1 MPKAKRLNGIWSGRA
16 RRALGAAVIAM
27 VLVFA
32 RTLAALGQGTPDYI
46 RDAINECDPQRYD
59 FCKDLEEFLT
69 VETDSIGC
77 LTVLYQSIFLQQ
89 NASDKE
95 RIKKY
100 IAEKL
105 DEIELSP
112 GTLGKVDPETF
123 PSLYKYI
130 NNKNIEDGN
139 PPLLSTIGL
148 YERCI
153 RDGYRD
159 YMTSGNPSFSQG
171 EKYRYF
177 VRTIARKIDENHPE
191 AGAYDKLDPVYKDD
205 DENRSDASTETP
217 TVEGTAVLSD
227 SQLILLITVAA
238 AQTESA
244 RTQAEQAQTATVDSQ
259 AQATQAAEIVQA
271 QIATRVAQVQ
281 TATGVAQ
288 VQATR
293 VAGPT
298 RAQTENDIWNSP
310 DGSVS
315 TATANGAP
323 VTDVSSV
330 DSTGSGANPILPG
343 PAGNEDGSDGS
354 ENPPAVASAPSPIP
368 PVTPS
373 PMARPIET
381 TVQGTDSVDINPL
394 APSKT
399 DVSTPGGIW
408 DKIKKY
414 LRELIIAAAGLVG
427 VGAVWTLIRKRK
439 RRPARLDRVRPAAA
453 RPAPVRPAAAPE
465 ARDIRE
471 LRENRTLRLE
481 DGVGTDPKTMEIQA
495 MSAFLKFDFGNMQ
508 HQGRRDYQED
518 SFGFSDISD
527 PELVAKRG
535 ILAIVADGMGGL
547 KNGKSISE
555 RAIGKFRKAFLNFS
569 PAGNIPRQLSSLVA
583 ETNHDIYETDRQ
595 KGGTTLI
602 CVYIYRNGMY
612 WASVGDSAIF
622 LFRQGRL
629 YQLNKE
635 HNRLNEL
642 YLKFMY
648 REITKEQLMAEPSL
662 QGLTSNIGRRELR
675 DLDQNLTGLR
685 LQSGDRILL
694 CTDGVSGRLTEK
706 ELLVAMSQGTAQACA
721 DAMKSMVLKKN
732 APKQDNLTAEV
743 ICCD

>member
-1 MPKAKRLNGIWSGRA
+1 MPKAKRLNGIWGGRA

-32 RTLAALGQGTPDYI
+32 RALAALGQGQEPPEYPHFIQEIIDAYETKIDDEENLKADEKKQRIDGMKAYVDTDKELCLKRAFDCWIMPDPDKQVPDDFFSSPEFENLFFQPVDLSSGNNAVNQNCIKMPSEWYYFKVYENCIKENYRGISSSDDKSFDPHRFFVSELAWMIDQRNPGMSDLYSTLDEVYKMVNPHSMPTPDATFVPS
-46 RDAINECDPQRYD
+46 DTPDPSKTKQ
-59 FCKDLEEFLT
+59 
-69 VETDSIGC
+69 
-77 LTVLYQSIFLQQ
+77 
-89 NASDKE
+89 
-95 RIKKY
+95 
-100 IAEKL
+100 
-105 DEIELSP
+105 
-112 GTLGKVDPETF
+112 
-123 PSLYKYI
+123 
-130 NNKNIEDGN
+130 
-139 PPLLSTIGL
+139 
-148 YERCI
+148 
-153 RDGYRD
+153 
-159 YMTSGNPSFSQG
+159 
-171 EKYRYF
+171 
-177 VRTIARKIDENHPE
+177 AR
-191 AGAYDKLDPVYKDD
+191 
-205 DENRSDASTETP
+205 
-217 TVEGTAVLSD
+217 
-227 SQLILLITVAA
+227 VAL

-244 RTQAEQAQTATVDSQ
+244 RTQAEQAQIATETAQ
-259 AQATQAAEIVQA
+259 AQTARAIWGDGNHSVQSA
-271 QIATRVAQVQ
+271 
-281 TATGVAQ
+281 
-288 VQATR
+288 
-293 VAGPT
+293 P
-298 RAQTENDIWNSP
+298 S
-310 DGSVS
+310 
-315 TATANGAP
+315 NGAP

-373 PMARPIET
+373 PTARPSEI
-381 TVQGTDSVDINPL
+381 TVPGTDTVDINPL
-394 APSKT
+394 ETSDTGVPT
-399 DVSTPGGIW
+399 RGGIW

-427 VGAVWTLIRKRK
+427 IGAVWTLIRKRK
-439 RRPARLDRVRPAAA
+439 RRPARPERIRPAAA

-471 LRENRTLRLE
+471 PRENRTLRLE

-495 MSAFLKFDFGNMQ
+495 MSAVLKFDFGNMQ

-602 CVYIYRNGMY
+602 CVYIYRNGMH
-612 WASVGDSAIF
+612 WVSVGDSAIF

-721 DAMKSMVLKKN
+721 DVMKSMVLKKN

>member
-1 MPKAKRLNGIWSGRA
+1 MPKAKRLNGRWGGRA

-227 SQLILLITVAA
+227 SQSILLITVAA

-244 RTQAEQAQTATVDSQ
+244 RTQAEQAQIATETAQ
-259 AQATQAAEIVQA
+259 AQTARAIWGDGNHSVQSA
-271 QIATRVAQVQ
+271 
-281 TATGVAQ
+281 
-288 VQATR
+288 
-293 VAGPT
+293 P
-298 RAQTENDIWNSP
+298 S
-310 DGSVS
+310 
-315 TATANGAP
+315 NGAP
-323 VTDVSSV
+323 GADIL
-330 DSTGSGANPILPG
+330 STGNPESVQNQDFQNPEVEEGQGLNLAPIG
-343 PAGNEDGSDGS
+343 PAGNENGSD
-354 ENPPAVASAPSPIP
+354 ENIYPPAPTPTPIP
-368 PVTPS
+368 TPTS
-373 PMARPIET
+373 TATLTARPIET
-381 TVQGTDSVDINPL
+381 TVPGTGSADINPL
-394 APSKT
+394 ETSDTGVPT
-399 DVSTPGGIW
+399 RGGIW

-427 VGAVWTLIRKRK
+427 IGAVWTLIRKRK
-439 RRPARLDRVRPAAA
+439 RRPARPERIRPAAA

-471 LRENRTLRLE
+471 PRENRTLRLE

-612 WASVGDSAIF
+612 WVSVGDSAIF

>member
-77 LTVLYQSIFLQQ
+77 LTVLYQWIFLQQ
-89 NASDKE
+89 NTSDKE

-130 NNKNIEDGN
+130 NNKNLEDRN
-139 PPLLSTIGL
+139 SPLLSTIGL

-191 AGAYDKLDPVYKDD
+191 AGAYDKLHPVYKDD
-205 DENRSDASTETP
+205 DENPLDAPTEAPSVTP
-217 TVEGTAVLSD
+217 TFGGTKVLSPGQSD
-227 SQLILLITVAA
+227 LTKS
-238 AQTESA
+238 
-244 RTQAEQAQTATVDSQ
+244 
-259 AQATQAAEIVQA
+259 AEIIATQA
-271 QIATRVAQVQ
+271 QIAALTAQAL
-281 TATGVAQ
+281 TASGNQANSAFATPTG
-288 VQATR
+288 
-293 VAGPT
+293 GGG
-298 RAQTENDIWNSP
+298 NII
-310 DGSVS
+310 S
-315 TATANGAP
+315 T
-323 VTDVSSV
+323 
-330 DSTGSGANPILPG
+330 
-343 PAGNEDGSDGS
+343 
-354 ENPPAVASAPSPIP
+354 PIP
-368 PVTPS
+368 TQDASVTP
-373 PMARPIET
+373 PPTLMVRPLDT
-381 TVQGTDSVDINPL
+381 AVPGTDSVDINPL
-394 APSKT
+394 ETSDTGVPT
-399 DVSTPGGIW
+399 RGGIW

-427 VGAVWTLIRKRK
+427 IGAVWTLIRKRK

-471 LRENRTLRLE
+471 PRENRTLRLE

-675 DLDQNLTGLR
+675 DLDQNLTELR

-706 ELLVAMSQGTAQACA
+706 ELQIGRAHV
-721 DAMKSMVLKKN
+721 
-732 APKQDNLTAEV
+732 
-743 ICCD
+743 

>member
-227 SQLILLITVAA
+227 SQSILLITVAA

-244 RTQAEQAQTATVDSQ
+244 RTQAEQAQIATETAQ
-259 AQATQAAEIVQA
+259 AQTARAIWGDGNHSVQSA
-271 QIATRVAQVQ
+271 
-281 TATGVAQ
+281 
-288 VQATR
+288 
-293 VAGPT
+293 P
-298 RAQTENDIWNSP
+298 S
-310 DGSVS
+310 
-315 TATANGAP
+315 NGAP
-323 VTDVSSV
+323 GADIL
-330 DSTGSGANPILPG
+330 STGNPESVQNQDFQNPEVEEGQGLNLAPIG
-343 PAGNEDGSDGS
+343 PAGNENGSD
-354 ENPPAVASAPSPIP
+354 ENIYPPASAPSPIP
-368 PVTPS
+368 PVTPY
-373 PMARPIET
+373 PTARPSEI
-381 TVQGTDSVDINPL
+381 TVPGTDSVDINPL

-427 VGAVWTLIRKRK
+427 IGAVWTLIRKRK
-439 RRPARLDRVRPAAA
+439 RR
-453 RPAPVRPAAAPE
+453 
-465 ARDIRE
+465 
-471 LRENRTLRLE
+471 
-481 DGVGTDPKTMEIQA
+481 
-495 MSAFLKFDFGNMQ
+495 
-508 HQGRRDYQED
+508 
-518 SFGFSDISD
+518 
-527 PELVAKRG
+527 
-535 ILAIVADGMGGL
+535 AD
-547 KNGKSISE
+547 
-555 RAIGKFRKAFLNFS
+555 
-569 PAGNIPRQLSSLVA
+569 Q
-583 ETNHDIYETDRQ
+583 
-595 KGGTTLI
+595 
-602 CVYIYRNGMY
+602 
-612 WASVGDSAIF
+612 
-622 LFRQGRL
+622 
-629 YQLNKE
+629 
-635 HNRLNEL
+635 
-642 YLKFMY
+642 
-648 REITKEQLMAEPSL
+648 
-662 QGLTSNIGRRELR
+662 IGRASCRER
-675 DLDQNLTGLR
+675 
-685 LQSGDRILL
+685 
-694 CTDGVSGRLTEK
+694 V
-706 ELLVAMSQGTAQACA
+706 
-721 DAMKSMVLKKN
+721 
-732 APKQDNLTAEV
+732 
-743 ICCD
+743 

>member
-1 MPKAKRLNGIWSGRA
+1 MPKAKRLNGIWGGRA
-16 RRALGAAVIAM
+16 RRALGAAIIAM

-32 RTLAALGQGTPDYI
+32 RALAALGQGTPDYI
-46 RDAINECDPQRYD
+46 RDAISECDSQRYD
-59 FCKDLEEFLT
+59 FCKDLDEFLT
-69 VETDSIGC
+69 VETSSAC
-77 LTVLYQSIFLQQ
+77 LKTVSGFF
-89 NASDKE
+89 KE
-95 RIKKY
+95 SGGYEPAAPEGQI
-100 IAEKL
+100 EKEKVTNFMNGVFDRKVL
-105 DEIELSP
+105 PSELSLEKISNSGEHFRELRQISITP
-112 GTLGKVDPETF
+112 NSPA
-123 PSLYKYI
+123 SWYAIQLY
-130 NNKNIEDGN
+130 D
-139 PPLLSTIGL
+139 
-148 YERCI
+148 RCI
-153 RDGYRD
+153 HD
-159 YMTSGNPSFSQG
+159 YYTSYVDKIDSGPFSQG

-191 AGAYDKLDPVYKDD
+191 AGAYDKLNPVYKDD
-205 DENRSDASTETP
+205 DENRSDVPTETP
-217 TVEGTAVLSD
+217 TVEGTAVLYESR
-227 SQLILLITVAA
+227 SILLITFAA
-238 AQTESA
+238 AETESA
-244 RTQAEQAQTATVDSQ
+244 EIIAT
-259 AQATQAAEIVQA
+259 QA
-271 QIATRVAQVQ
+271 QIAALTAQAL
-281 TATGVAQ
+281 TASGNQAISAFATPTGEDGNIISTPTPTQDASVKPTPTLMVRPSDTA
-288 VQATR
+288 VPGTGSADIKPLEPTEPG
-293 VAGPT
+293 VPT
-298 RAQTENDIWNSP
+298 RTE
-310 DGSVS
+310 
-315 TATANGAP
+315 T
-323 VTDVSSV
+323 
-330 DSTGSGANPILPG
+330 
-343 PAGNEDGSDGS
+343 
-354 ENPPAVASAPSPIP
+354 PP
-368 PVTPS
+368 
-373 PMARPIET
+373 
-381 TVQGTDSVDINPL
+381 
-394 APSKT
+394 
-399 DVSTPGGIW
+399 PGGFW
-408 DKIKKY
+408 DIIEKY
-414 LRELIIAAAGLVG
+414 YRKLIIAAAGLVG

-471 LRENRTLRLE
+471 PRENRTLRLE

-648 REITKEQLMAEPSL
+648 REITKEQLMAEHSL

-675 DLDQNLTGLR
+675 DLDQNLTELR

>member
-1 MPKAKRLNGIWSGRA
+1 MPKAKRLNGIWGGRA

-32 RTLAALGQGTPDYI
+32 RALAALGQGQEPPEYPHFIQEIIDAYETKIYGDENLKADEKKQRIDGMKAYVDTDKELCLKRAFDCWIMPDPKKQVPDDFFSSPEFENLFFQPVDLSSGNNAVNQNCIKMPSEWYYFKVYENCIKENYRGISSSDDKSFDPHRFFVSELAWMIDQRNPGMSDLYSTLDEVYKMVNPHSMPTPDVTFVPS
-46 RDAINECDPQRYD
+46 DTPDPSKTKQ
-59 FCKDLEEFLT
+59 
-69 VETDSIGC
+69 
-77 LTVLYQSIFLQQ
+77 
-89 NASDKE
+89 
-95 RIKKY
+95 
-100 IAEKL
+100 
-105 DEIELSP
+105 
-112 GTLGKVDPETF
+112 
-123 PSLYKYI
+123 
-130 NNKNIEDGN
+130 
-139 PPLLSTIGL
+139 
-148 YERCI
+148 
-153 RDGYRD
+153 
-159 YMTSGNPSFSQG
+159 
-171 EKYRYF
+171 
-177 VRTIARKIDENHPE
+177 AR
-191 AGAYDKLDPVYKDD
+191 
-205 DENRSDASTETP
+205 
-217 TVEGTAVLSD
+217 
-227 SQLILLITVAA
+227 VAL

-244 RTQAEQAQTATVDSQ
+244 RTQAEQAQ
-259 AQATQAAEIVQA
+259 
-271 QIATRVAQVQ
+271 IATE
-281 TATGVAQ
+281 TAQ
-288 VQATR
+288 VQATL
-293 VAGPT
+293 VISINT
-298 RAQTENDIWNSP
+298 
-310 DGSVS
+310 DGSVP
-315 TATANGAP
+315 TTTANGAP

-330 DSTGSGANPILPG
+330 DSTGSGANPIPPG

-368 PVTPS
+368 PVTTS
-373 PMARPIET
+373 PTARPSEI
-381 TVQGTDSVDINPL
+381 TVPGTGSADIKPL
-394 APSKT
+394 EPT
-399 DVSTPGGIW
+399 EPGVPTQTGTLPRGGIW

-427 VGAVWTLIRKRK
+427 IGAVWTLIRKRK
-439 RRPARLDRVRPAAA
+439 RRPARPERIRPAAA

-471 LRENRTLRLE
+471 PRENRTLRLE

-602 CVYIYRNGMY
+602 CVYIYRNGMH
-612 WASVGDSAIF
+612 WVSVGDSAIF

-675 DLDQNLTGLR
+675 DLDQNLTGMR

>member
-1 MPKAKRLNGIWSGRA
+1 MPKAKRLNGRWGGRA

-227 SQLILLITVAA
+227 SQSILLITVAA

-244 RTQAEQAQTATVDSQ
+244 RTQAEQAQIATETAQ
-259 AQATQAAEIVQA
+259 AQTARAIWGDGNHSVQSA
-271 QIATRVAQVQ
+271 
-281 TATGVAQ
+281 
-288 VQATR
+288 
-293 VAGPT
+293 P
-298 RAQTENDIWNSP
+298 S
-310 DGSVS
+310 
-315 TATANGAP
+315 NGAP
-323 VTDVSSV
+323 GADIL
-330 DSTGSGANPILPG
+330 STGNPESVQNQDFQNPEVEEGQGLNLAPIG
-343 PAGNEDGSDGS
+343 PAGNENGSD
-354 ENPPAVASAPSPIP
+354 ENIYPPASAPSPIP
-368 PVTPS
+368 PVTPY
-373 PMARPIET
+373 PTARPSEI
-381 TVQGTDSVDINPL
+381 TVPGTDSVDINPL

-427 VGAVWTLIRKRK
+427 IGAVWTLIRKRK
-439 RRPARLDRVRPAAA
+439 RRPARPERIRPAAA
-453 RPAPVRPAAAPE
+453 RPALVRPAAAPE

-471 LRENRTLRLE
+471 PRENRTLRLE

-602 CVYIYRNGMY
+602 CVYIYRNGMH
-612 WASVGDSAIF
+612 WVSVGDSAIF

>member
-1 MPKAKRLNGIWSGRA
+1 MPKAKRLNGIWGGRA

-32 RTLAALGQGTPDYI
+32 RALAALGQGTPDYI
-46 RDAINECDPQRYD
+46 RDAISECDPQRYD
-59 FCKDLEEFLT
+59 FCKDLDEFLT
-69 VETDSIGC
+69 VETSRAC
-77 LTVLYQSIFLQQ
+77 LKTVSGFF
-89 NASDKE
+89 KE
-95 RIKKY
+95 SGGYEPVAPEGQI
-100 IAEKL
+100 EKEKVTNFMNGVFDRKVL
-105 DEIELSP
+105 PSELSLEKISNSSEHFRELRQINITP
-112 GTLGKVDPETF
+112 NSPA
-123 PSLYKYI
+123 SWYAIQLY
-130 NNKNIEDGN
+130 D
-139 PPLLSTIGL
+139 
-148 YERCI
+148 RCI
-153 RDGYRD
+153 RDYYIS
-159 YMTSGNPSFSQG
+159 YMDKFDSESFGQG

-191 AGAYDKLDPVYKDD
+191 AGAYDKLNPVYKDD
-205 DENRSDASTETP
+205 DENRSDASTEAP
-217 TVEGTAVLSD
+217 TVEGTTVLYNSR
-227 SQLILLITVAA
+227 SILLITVAA
-238 AQTESA
+238 AETESA
-244 RTQAEQAQTATVDSQ
+244 LIKATQAQIAALTAQ
-259 AQATQAAEIVQA
+259 AQATQATEIAQALTAQA
-271 QIATRVAQVQ
+271 QTVHNAPTSIPDAPGAESDNGVVENGAVHSESDSGNQ
-281 TATGVAQ
+281 AISAFDSPTGGEGIIIS
-288 VQATR
+288 TPI
-293 VAGPT
+293 PT
-298 RAQTENDIWNSP
+298 LEPT
-310 DGSVS
+310 S
-315 TATANGAP
+315 TATL
-323 VTDVSSV
+323 T
-330 DSTGSGANPILPG
+330 
-343 PAGNEDGSDGS
+343 
-354 ENPPAVASAPSPIP
+354 
-368 PVTPS
+368 
-373 PMARPIET
+373 ARPSEI
-381 TVQGTDSVDINPL
+381 TVPGTDSVDINPL

-427 VGAVWTLIRKRK
+427 IGAVWTLIRKRK
-439 RRPARLDRVRPAAA
+439 RRPARPERIRPAAA

-471 LRENRTLRLE
+471 PRENRTLRLE

-495 MSAFLKFDFGNMQ
+495 MSAVLKFDFGNMQ

-602 CVYIYRNGMY
+602 CVYIYRNGMH
-612 WASVGDSAIF
+612 WVSVGDSAIF

>member
-77 LTVLYQSIFLQQ
+77 LTVLYQWIFLQQ
-89 NASDKE
+89 NTSDKE

-130 NNKNIEDGN
+130 NNKNLEDRN
-139 PPLLSTIGL
+139 SPLLSTIGL

-191 AGAYDKLDPVYKDD
+191 AGAYDKLHPVYKDD
-205 DENRSDASTETP
+205 DENPLDAPTEAPSVTP
-217 TVEGTAVLSD
+217 TFGGTKVLSPGQSD
-227 SQLILLITVAA
+227 LTKS
-238 AQTESA
+238 
-244 RTQAEQAQTATVDSQ
+244 
-259 AQATQAAEIVQA
+259 AEIIATQA
-271 QIATRVAQVQ
+271 QIAALTAQAL
-281 TATGVAQ
+281 TASGNQANSAFATPTG
-288 VQATR
+288 
-293 VAGPT
+293 GGG
-298 RAQTENDIWNSP
+298 NII
-310 DGSVS
+310 S
-315 TATANGAP
+315 T
-323 VTDVSSV
+323 
-330 DSTGSGANPILPG
+330 
-343 PAGNEDGSDGS
+343 
-354 ENPPAVASAPSPIP
+354 PIP
-368 PVTPS
+368 TQDASVTP
-373 PMARPIET
+373 PPTLMVRPLDT
-381 TVQGTDSVDINPL
+381 AVPGTDSVDINPL
-394 APSKT
+394 ETSDTGVPT
-399 DVSTPGGIW
+399 RGGIW

-427 VGAVWTLIRKRK
+427 IGAVWTLIRKRK

-471 LRENRTLRLE
+471 PRENRTLRLE

-675 DLDQNLTGLR
+675 DLDQNLTELR

>member
-1 MPKAKRLNGIWSGRA
+1 MPKAKRLNGIWGGRA
-16 RRALGAAVIAM
+16 RRALGAAIIAM

-32 RTLAALGQGTPDYI
+32 RALAALGQGQEPPEYPHFIQEIIDAYETKIDGDENLKADEKKQRIDGMKAYVHTDKELCLKRAFNCRIMSASDNQDSGDFFSSPEFENLFFQPVDLSSGNNAVNQNCIKMSSEWYYFKVYENCIKETYRGISSSDDKSFDPHRFFVSELAWMIDQRNPGMSDLYSTLDEVYKMVNPHSMPTLDATFVPSDTPDPSKTEQ
-46 RDAINECDPQRYD
+46 A
-59 FCKDLEEFLT
+59 
-69 VETDSIGC
+69 
-77 LTVLYQSIFLQQ
+77 
-89 NASDKE
+89 
-95 RIKKY
+95 RI
-100 IAEKL
+100 AL
-105 DEIELSP
+105 
-112 GTLGKVDPETF
+112 
-123 PSLYKYI
+123 
-130 NNKNIEDGN
+130 
-139 PPLLSTIGL
+139 
-148 YERCI
+148 
-153 RDGYRD
+153 
-159 YMTSGNPSFSQG
+159 
-171 EKYRYF
+171 
-177 VRTIARKIDENHPE
+177 
-191 AGAYDKLDPVYKDD
+191 
-205 DENRSDASTETP
+205 
-217 TVEGTAVLSD
+217 
-227 SQLILLITVAA
+227 

-244 RTQAEQAQTATVDSQ
+244 RTQAEQAQIATETAQ
-259 AQATQAAEIVQA
+259 AQTARAIGGDGNHSVQSA
-271 QIATRVAQVQ
+271 
-281 TATGVAQ
+281 
-288 VQATR
+288 
-293 VAGPT
+293 P
-298 RAQTENDIWNSP
+298 S
-310 DGSVS
+310 
-315 TATANGAP
+315 NGALGA
-323 VTDVSSV
+323 DIL
-330 DSTGSGANPILPG
+330 STGNPDSVQIQDFQNPEVEEGQGLNLAPMG
-343 PAGNEDGSDGS
+343 PAGNENGSDK
-354 ENPPAVASAPSPIP
+354 NIYPPAPTPTPIP
-368 PVTPS
+368 TPTS
-373 PMARPIET
+373 TATLTARPIET
-381 TVQGTDSVDINPL
+381 TVPGTDSVDINPL

-427 VGAVWTLIRKRK
+427 IGAVWTLIRKRK
-439 RRPARLDRVRPAAA
+439 RRPARPERIRPAAA

-471 LRENRTLRLE
+471 PRENRTLRLE

-602 CVYIYRNGMY
+602 CVYIYRNGMH
-612 WASVGDSAIF
+612 WVSVGDSAIF

-721 DAMKSMVLKKN
+721 DVMKSMVLKKN

>member
-1 MPKAKRLNGIWSGRA
+1 MPKAKRLNGIWGGRA

-32 RTLAALGQGTPDYI
+32 RALAALGQGTPDYI
-46 RDAINECDPQRYD
+46 RDAISECDPQRYD
-59 FCKDLEEFLT
+59 FCKDLDEFLK
-69 VETDSIGC
+69 VETDSNGC
-77 LTVLYQSIFLQQ
+77 LTVLYQWIFLQQ
-89 NASDKE
+89 NTSDKE

-130 NNKNIEDGN
+130 NNINLEDSN
-139 PPLLSTIGL
+139 SPLLSTIGL

-191 AGAYDKLDPVYKDD
+191 AGAYDKLHPVYKDD
-205 DENRSDASTETP
+205 DENPLDAPTEAPSVTP
-217 TVEGTAVLSD
+217 TFGGTKVLSPGQSD
-227 SQLILLITVAA
+227 LTKS
-238 AQTESA
+238 
-244 RTQAEQAQTATVDSQ
+244 
-259 AQATQAAEIVQA
+259 AEIIATQA
-271 QIATRVAQVQ
+271 QIAALTAQAL
-281 TATGVAQ
+281 TASGNQANSAFATPTG
-288 VQATR
+288 
-293 VAGPT
+293 GGG
-298 RAQTENDIWNSP
+298 NII
-310 DGSVS
+310 S
-315 TATANGAP
+315 T
-323 VTDVSSV
+323 
-330 DSTGSGANPILPG
+330 
-343 PAGNEDGSDGS
+343 
-354 ENPPAVASAPSPIP
+354 PIP
-368 PVTPS
+368 TQDASVTP
-373 PMARPIET
+373 PPTLMVRPLDT
-381 TVQGTDSVDINPL
+381 AVPGTDSVDINPL
-394 APSKT
+394 ETSDTGVPT
-399 DVSTPGGIW
+399 RGGIW

-427 VGAVWTLIRKRK
+427 IGAVWTLIRKRK

-602 CVYIYRNGMY
+602 CVYIYRNGMH
-612 WASVGDSAIF
+612 WVSVGDSAIF

>member
-1 MPKAKRLNGIWSGRA
+1 MPKAKRLNGIWGGRA
-16 RRALGAAVIAM
+16 RRALGAAIIAM

-32 RTLAALGQGTPDYI
+32 RALAALGQGTPDYI
-46 RDAINECDPQRYD
+46 RDAISECDSQRYD
-59 FCKDLEEFLT
+59 FCKDLDEFLT
-69 VETDSIGC
+69 VETSSAC
-77 LTVLYQSIFLQQ
+77 LKTVSGFF
-89 NASDKE
+89 KE
-95 RIKKY
+95 SGGYEPAAPEGQI
-100 IAEKL
+100 EKEKVTNFMNGVFDRKVL
-105 DEIELSP
+105 PSELSLEKISNSGEHFRELRQISITP
-112 GTLGKVDPETF
+112 NSPA
-123 PSLYKYI
+123 SWYAIQLY
-130 NNKNIEDGN
+130 D
-139 PPLLSTIGL
+139 
-148 YERCI
+148 RCI
-153 RDGYRD
+153 HD
-159 YMTSGNPSFSQG
+159 YYTSYVDKIDSGPFSQG

-191 AGAYDKLDPVYKDD
+191 AGAYDKLNPVYKDD
-205 DENRSDASTETP
+205 DENRSDVPTETP
-217 TVEGTAVLSD
+217 TVEGTAVLYESR
-227 SQLILLITVAA
+227 SILLITFAA
-238 AQTESA
+238 AETESA
-244 RTQAEQAQTATVDSQ
+244 EIIAT
-259 AQATQAAEIVQA
+259 QA
-271 QIATRVAQVQ
+271 QIAALTAQAL
-281 TATGVAQ
+281 TASGNQAISAFATPTGEDGNIISTPTPTQDASVKPTPTLMVRPSDTA
-288 VQATR
+288 VPGTGSADIKPLEPTEPG
-293 VAGPT
+293 VPT
-298 RAQTENDIWNSP
+298 RTE
-310 DGSVS
+310 
-315 TATANGAP
+315 T
-323 VTDVSSV
+323 
-330 DSTGSGANPILPG
+330 
-343 PAGNEDGSDGS
+343 
-354 ENPPAVASAPSPIP
+354 PP
-368 PVTPS
+368 
-373 PMARPIET
+373 
-381 TVQGTDSVDINPL
+381 
-394 APSKT
+394 
-399 DVSTPGGIW
+399 PGGFW
-408 DKIKKY
+408 DIIEKY
-414 LRELIIAAAGLVG
+414 YRKLIIAAAGLVG

-471 LRENRTLRLE
+471 PRENRTLRLE

-675 DLDQNLTGLR
+675 DLDQNLTELR

>member
-1 MPKAKRLNGIWSGRA
+1 MGRK
-16 RRALGAAVIAM
+16 GAAVIAM

-32 RTLAALGQGTPDYI
+32 RALAALGQGQEPPEYPHFIQEIIDAYETKIDDEENLKADEKKQRIDGMKAYVDTDKELCLKRAFDCWIMPDPDKQVPDDFFSSPEFENLFFQPVDLSSGNNAVNQNCIKMPSEWYYFKVYENCIKENYRGISSSDDKSFDPHRFFVSELAWMIDQRNPGMSDLYSTLDEVYKMVNPHSMPTPDATFVPS
-46 RDAINECDPQRYD
+46 DTPDPSKTKQ
-59 FCKDLEEFLT
+59 
-69 VETDSIGC
+69 
-77 LTVLYQSIFLQQ
+77 
-89 NASDKE
+89 
-95 RIKKY
+95 
-100 IAEKL
+100 
-105 DEIELSP
+105 
-112 GTLGKVDPETF
+112 
-123 PSLYKYI
+123 
-130 NNKNIEDGN
+130 
-139 PPLLSTIGL
+139 
-148 YERCI
+148 
-153 RDGYRD
+153 
-159 YMTSGNPSFSQG
+159 
-171 EKYRYF
+171 
-177 VRTIARKIDENHPE
+177 AR
-191 AGAYDKLDPVYKDD
+191 
-205 DENRSDASTETP
+205 
-217 TVEGTAVLSD
+217 
-227 SQLILLITVAA
+227 VAL

-244 RTQAEQAQTATVDSQ
+244 RTQAEQAQIATETAQ
-259 AQATQAAEIVQA
+259 AQTARAIWGDGNHSVQSA
-271 QIATRVAQVQ
+271 
-281 TATGVAQ
+281 
-288 VQATR
+288 
-293 VAGPT
+293 P
-298 RAQTENDIWNSP
+298 S
-310 DGSVS
+310 
-315 TATANGAP
+315 NGAP

-373 PMARPIET
+373 PTARPSEI
-381 TVQGTDSVDINPL
+381 TVPGTDTVDINPL
-394 APSKT
+394 ETSDTGVPT
-399 DVSTPGGIW
+399 RGGIW

-427 VGAVWTLIRKRK
+427 IGAVWTLIRKRK
-439 RRPARLDRVRPAAA
+439 RRPARPERIRPAAA

-471 LRENRTLRLE
+471 PRENRTLRLE

-495 MSAFLKFDFGNMQ
+495 MSAVLKFDFGNMQ

-602 CVYIYRNGMY
+602 CVYIYRNGMH
-612 WASVGDSAIF
+612 WVSVGDSAIF

-721 DAMKSMVLKKN
+721 DVMKSMVLKKN

>member
-1 MPKAKRLNGIWSGRA
+1 MPKAKRLNGRWGGRA

-46 RDAINECDPQRYD
+46 RDAISECDPQRYD
-59 FCKDLEEFLT
+59 FCKDLDEFLK
-69 VETDSIGC
+69 VETDSNGC
-77 LTVLYQSIFLQQ
+77 LTVLYQWIFLQQ
-89 NASDKE
+89 NTSDKE

-130 NNKNIEDGN
+130 NNINLEDSN
-139 PPLLSTIGL
+139 SPLLSTIGL

-191 AGAYDKLDPVYKDD
+191 AGAYDKLHPVYKDD
-205 DENRSDASTETP
+205 DENPLDAPTEAPSVTP
-217 TVEGTAVLSD
+217 TFGGTKVLSPGQSD
-227 SQLILLITVAA
+227 LTKS
-238 AQTESA
+238 
-244 RTQAEQAQTATVDSQ
+244 
-259 AQATQAAEIVQA
+259 AEIIATQA
-271 QIATRVAQVQ
+271 QIAALTAQAL
-281 TATGVAQ
+281 TASGNQANSAFATPTGEDGNITSTPTPTQDASVKPTPTLMVRPSDTA
-288 VQATR
+288 VPGTGSADIKPLEPTEPG
-293 VAGPT
+293 VPT
-298 RAQTENDIWNSP
+298 R
-310 DGSVS
+310 
-315 TATANGAP
+315 
-323 VTDVSSV
+323 
-330 DSTGSGANPILPG
+330 TGT
-343 PAGNEDGSDGS
+343 
-354 ENPPAVASAPSPIP
+354 PP
-368 PVTPS
+368 
-373 PMARPIET
+373 
-381 TVQGTDSVDINPL
+381 
-394 APSKT
+394 
-399 DVSTPGGIW
+399 PGGFW
-408 DKIKKY
+408 DIIEKY
-414 LRELIIAAAGLVG
+414 YRKLIIAAAGLVG

-471 LRENRTLRLE
+471 PRENRTLRLE

-675 DLDQNLTGLR
+675 DLDQNLTELR

>member
-1 MPKAKRLNGIWSGRA
+1 MPKAKRLNGIWGGRA

-32 RTLAALGQGTPDYI
+32 RALAALGQGQEPPEYPHFIQEIIDAYETKIDDEENLKADEKKQRIDGMKAYVDTDKELCLKRAFDCWIMPDPDKQVPDDFFSSPEFENLFFQPVDLSSGNNAVNQNCIKMPSEWYYFKVYENCIKENYRGISSSDDKSFDPHRFFVSELAWMIDQRNPGMSDLYSTLDEVYKMVNPHSMPTPDATFMPS
-46 RDAINECDPQRYD
+46 DTPDPSKTKQ
-59 FCKDLEEFLT
+59 
-69 VETDSIGC
+69 
-77 LTVLYQSIFLQQ
+77 
-89 NASDKE
+89 
-95 RIKKY
+95 
-100 IAEKL
+100 
-105 DEIELSP
+105 
-112 GTLGKVDPETF
+112 
-123 PSLYKYI
+123 
-130 NNKNIEDGN
+130 
-139 PPLLSTIGL
+139 
-148 YERCI
+148 
-153 RDGYRD
+153 
-159 YMTSGNPSFSQG
+159 
-171 EKYRYF
+171 
-177 VRTIARKIDENHPE
+177 AR
-191 AGAYDKLDPVYKDD
+191 
-205 DENRSDASTETP
+205 
-217 TVEGTAVLSD
+217 
-227 SQLILLITVAA
+227 VAL

-244 RTQAEQAQTATVDSQ
+244 RTQAEQAQIATETAQ
-259 AQATQAAEIVQA
+259 AQTARAIWGDGNHSVQSA
-271 QIATRVAQVQ
+271 
-281 TATGVAQ
+281 
-288 VQATR
+288 
-293 VAGPT
+293 P
-298 RAQTENDIWNSP
+298 S
-310 DGSVS
+310 
-315 TATANGAP
+315 NGAP

-373 PMARPIET
+373 PTARPSEI
-381 TVQGTDSVDINPL
+381 TVPGTDTVDINPL
-394 APSKT
+394 ETSDTGVPT
-399 DVSTPGGIW
+399 RGGIW

-427 VGAVWTLIRKRK
+427 IGAVWTLIRKRK
-439 RRPARLDRVRPAAA
+439 RRPARPERIRPAAA

-471 LRENRTLRLE
+471 PRENRTLRLE

-602 CVYIYRNGMY
+602 CVYIYRNGMH
-612 WASVGDSAIF
+612 WVSVGDSAIF

-721 DAMKSMVLKKN
+721 DVMKSMVLKKN

>member
-1 MPKAKRLNGIWSGRA
+1 MPKAKRLNGIWGGRA
-16 RRALGAAVIAM
+16 RRALGAAIIAM

-32 RTLAALGQGTPDYI
+32 RALAALGQGQEPPEYPHFIQEIIDAYETKIYGDENLKADEKKQRIDGMKAYVDTDKELCLKRAFDCWIMSASDNQDSGDFFSSPEFENLFFQPVDLSSGNNAVNQNCIKMPSEWYYFKVYENCIKENYRGISSSDDKSFDPHRFFVSELAWMIDQRNPGMSDLYSTLDEVYKMVNPHSMPTPDATFVPS
-46 RDAINECDPQRYD
+46 DTPDPSKTEQ
-59 FCKDLEEFLT
+59 
-69 VETDSIGC
+69 
-77 LTVLYQSIFLQQ
+77 
-89 NASDKE
+89 
-95 RIKKY
+95 
-100 IAEKL
+100 
-105 DEIELSP
+105 
-112 GTLGKVDPETF
+112 
-123 PSLYKYI
+123 
-130 NNKNIEDGN
+130 
-139 PPLLSTIGL
+139 
-148 YERCI
+148 
-153 RDGYRD
+153 
-159 YMTSGNPSFSQG
+159 
-171 EKYRYF
+171 
-177 VRTIARKIDENHPE
+177 AR
-191 AGAYDKLDPVYKDD
+191 
-205 DENRSDASTETP
+205 
-217 TVEGTAVLSD
+217 
-227 SQLILLITVAA
+227 VAL

-244 RTQAEQAQTATVDSQ
+244 RTQAEQAQIATETAQ
-259 AQATQAAEIVQA
+259 AQTARAIWGDGNHSVQSA
-271 QIATRVAQVQ
+271 
-281 TATGVAQ
+281 
-288 VQATR
+288 
-293 VAGPT
+293 P
-298 RAQTENDIWNSP
+298 S
-310 DGSVS
+310 
-315 TATANGAP
+315 NGAP
-323 VTDVSSV
+323 GADIL
-330 DSTGSGANPILPG
+330 STGNPESVLNQDFQNPEVEEGQGLNLAPIG
-343 PAGNEDGSDGS
+343 PAGNENGSD
-354 ENPPAVASAPSPIP
+354 ENIYPPAPTPTPIP
-368 PVTPS
+368 TPTS
-373 PMARPIET
+373 TATLTARPIET
-381 TVQGTDSVDINPL
+381 TVPGTGSADINPL
-394 APSKT
+394 ETSDTGVPT
-399 DVSTPGGIW
+399 RGGIW

-427 VGAVWTLIRKRK
+427 IGAVWTLIRKRK
-439 RRPARLDRVRPAAA
+439 RRPARPERIRPAAA

-471 LRENRTLRLE
+471 PRENRTLRLE

-612 WASVGDSAIF
+612 WVSVGDSAIF

>member
-271 QIATRVAQVQ
+271 LTAQ
-281 TATGVAQ
+281 
-288 VQATR
+288 
-293 VAGPT
+293 
-298 RAQTENDIWNSP
+298 AQTVHNAPTSIPDAPGAESDNGVVENGAVHSESDSGNQAISAFDSP
-310 DGSVS
+310 TGGEGIIISTPTPTLEPTS
-315 TATANGAP
+315 TATL
-323 VTDVSSV
+323 T
-330 DSTGSGANPILPG
+330 
-343 PAGNEDGSDGS
+343 
-354 ENPPAVASAPSPIP
+354 
-368 PVTPS
+368 
-373 PMARPIET
+373 ARPSEI
-381 TVQGTDSVDINPL
+381 TVPGTDSVDINPL
-394 APSKT
+394 ETSDTGVPT
-399 DVSTPGGIW
+399 RGGIW

-427 VGAVWTLIRKRK
+427 IGAVWTLIRKRK
-439 RRPARLDRVRPAAA
+439 RRPARPERIRPAAA

-471 LRENRTLRLE
+471 PRENRTLRLE

-602 CVYIYRNGMY
+602 CVYIYRNGMH
-612 WASVGDSAIF
+612 WVSVGDSAIF

-721 DAMKSMVLKKN
+721 DVMKSMVLKKN

>member
-1 MPKAKRLNGIWSGRA
+1 MPKAKRLNGVWGGRS

-46 RDAINECDPQRYD
+46 RDAISECDPQRYD

-69 VETDSIGC
+69 VETGSAC
-77 LTVLYQSIFLQQ
+77 LKTVSGFF
-89 NASDKE
+89 KE
-95 RIKKY
+95 Y
-100 IAEKL
+100 EPAAPEGQTEMEKVINFMNSVF
-105 DEIELSP
+105 DRKVFPSELSLQKISISGEDFRELRQISITP
-112 GTLGKVDPETF
+112 NSPA
-123 PSLYKYI
+123 SWYAIQLY
-130 NNKNIEDGN
+130 D
-139 PPLLSTIGL
+139 
-148 YERCI
+148 RCI
-153 RDGYRD
+153 HD
-159 YMTSGNPSFSQG
+159 YYTSYVDKIDSGPFSQG

-191 AGAYDKLDPVYKDD
+191 AGAYDKLNPVYKDD
-205 DENRSDASTETP
+205 DENRSDVPTEAP
-217 TVEGTAVLSD
+217 TVEGTAVLYESR
-227 SQLILLITVAA
+227 SILLITFAA
-238 AQTESA
+238 AETESA
-244 RTQAEQAQTATVDSQ
+244 LIEAT
-259 AQATQAAEIVQA
+259 QA
-271 QIATRVAQVQ
+271 QIAALTAQAL
-281 TATGVAQ
+281 TASGNQAISAFATPTG
-288 VQATR
+288 
-293 VAGPT
+293 
-298 RAQTENDIWNSP
+298 
-310 DGSVS
+310 
-315 TATANGAP
+315 
-323 VTDVSSV
+323 
-330 DSTGSGANPILPG
+330 
-343 PAGNEDGSDGS
+343 EDGNIIST
-354 ENPPAVASAPSPIP
+354 PIP
-368 PVTPS
+368 TQDASVTP
-373 PMARPIET
+373 PPTLMVRPLDT
-381 TVQGTDSVDINPL
+381 AVPGTDSVDINPL
-394 APSKT
+394 ETSDTGVPT
-399 DVSTPGGIW
+399 RGGIW

-427 VGAVWTLIRKRK
+427 IGAVWTLIRKRK

-471 LRENRTLRLE
+471 PRENRTLRLE
-481 DGVGTDPKTMEIQA
+481 DWVGTDPKTMEIQA

-675 DLDQNLTGLR
+675 DLDQNLTELR

>member
-1 MPKAKRLNGIWSGRA
+1 MPKAKRLNGIWGGRA

-32 RTLAALGQGTPDYI
+32 RALAALGQGQEPPEYPRFIQEIIEAYATKIDGDENLNADEKKQRIDGMKEYVDKDKELCLKRAFDCWIMPDPDKQVSGDFFPSPEFADLFFQQVPSTRNNDNDKELSGCDIGEPSEWYFFKVYKKCIEEDYIGESSPDDKSFDPHRFFVSELAWNIDQRNPGMSDLYSTLDEVYKMANLHSTLTPDATFVPS
-46 RDAINECDPQRYD
+46 DTPDPSKTKQ
-59 FCKDLEEFLT
+59 
-69 VETDSIGC
+69 
-77 LTVLYQSIFLQQ
+77 
-89 NASDKE
+89 
-95 RIKKY
+95 
-100 IAEKL
+100 
-105 DEIELSP
+105 
-112 GTLGKVDPETF
+112 
-123 PSLYKYI
+123 
-130 NNKNIEDGN
+130 
-139 PPLLSTIGL
+139 
-148 YERCI
+148 
-153 RDGYRD
+153 
-159 YMTSGNPSFSQG
+159 
-171 EKYRYF
+171 
-177 VRTIARKIDENHPE
+177 AR
-191 AGAYDKLDPVYKDD
+191 
-205 DENRSDASTETP
+205 
-217 TVEGTAVLSD
+217 
-227 SQLILLITVAA
+227 VAL

-244 RTQAEQAQTATVDSQ
+244 RTQAEQAQIATETAQ
-259 AQATQAAEIVQA
+259 AQTARAIWGDGNHSVQSA
-271 QIATRVAQVQ
+271 
-281 TATGVAQ
+281 
-288 VQATR
+288 
-293 VAGPT
+293 P
-298 RAQTENDIWNSP
+298 S
-310 DGSVS
+310 
-315 TATANGAP
+315 NGAP

-330 DSTGSGANPILPG
+330 DSTRSGANPIPPG

-368 PVTPS
+368 SVTPS
-373 PMARPIET
+373 PTARPSET
-381 TVQGTDSVDINPL
+381 TVPGTDSVDINPL

-399 DVSTPGGIW
+399 DVSTSGGIW

-427 VGAVWTLIRKRK
+427 IGAVWTLIRKRK
-439 RRPARLDRVRPAAA
+439 RRPARPERIRPAAA
-453 RPAPVRPAAAPE
+453 RPVAAPE

-471 LRENRTLRLE
+471 PRENRTLRLE

-495 MSAFLKFDFGNMQ
+495 MSAVLKFDFGNMQ

-602 CVYIYRNGMY
+602 CVYIYRNGMH
-612 WASVGDSAIF
+612 WVSVGDSAIF

>member
-1 MPKAKRLNGIWSGRA
+1 MTPPPTL
-16 RRALGAAVIAM
+16 M
-27 VLVFA
+27 V
-32 RTLAALGQGTPDYI
+32 RP
-46 RDAINECDPQRYD
+46 
-59 FCKDLEEFLT
+59 
-69 VETDSIGC
+69 
-77 LTVLYQSIFLQQ
+77 
-89 NASDKE
+89 
-95 RIKKY
+95 
-100 IAEKL
+100 L
-105 DEIELSP
+105 D
-112 GTLGKVDPETF
+112 
-123 PSLYKYI
+123 
-130 NNKNIEDGN
+130 
-139 PPLLSTIGL
+139 
-148 YERCI
+148 
-153 RDGYRD
+153 
-159 YMTSGNPSFSQG
+159 
-171 EKYRYF
+171 
-177 VRTIARKIDENHPE
+177 
-191 AGAYDKLDPVYKDD
+191 
-205 DENRSDASTETP
+205 
-217 TVEGTAVLSD
+217 TAV
-227 SQLILLITVAA
+227 
-238 AQTESA
+238 
-244 RTQAEQAQTATVDSQ
+244 
-259 AQATQAAEIVQA
+259 
-271 QIATRVAQVQ
+271 
-281 TATGVAQ
+281 
-288 VQATR
+288 
-293 VAGPT
+293 P
-298 RAQTENDIWNSP
+298 
-310 DGSVS
+310 
-315 TATANGAP
+315 
-323 VTDVSSV
+323 
-330 DSTGSGANPILPG
+330 
-343 PAGNEDGSDGS
+343 
-354 ENPPAVASAPSPIP
+354 
-368 PVTPS
+368 
-373 PMARPIET
+373 
-381 TVQGTDSVDINPL
+381 GTDSVDINPL
-394 APSKT
+394 ETSDTGVPT
-399 DVSTPGGIW
+399 RGGIW

-427 VGAVWTLIRKRK
+427 IGAVWTLIRKRK
-439 RRPARLDRVRPAAA
+439 HRPTRLDRVRPAAA

-471 LRENRTLRLE
+471 PRENRTLRLE

>member
-1 MPKAKRLNGIWSGRA
+1 MPKAKRLNGIWGGRA

-32 RTLAALGQGTPDYI
+32 RALAALGQGTPDYI
-46 RDAINECDPQRYD
+46 RDAISECDPQRYD
-59 FCKDLEEFLT
+59 FCKDLDEFLT
-69 VETDSIGC
+69 VETSSAC
-77 LTVLYQSIFLQQ
+77 LKTVSGFF
-89 NASDKE
+89 KE
-95 RIKKY
+95 SGGYEPAAPEGQI
-100 IAEKL
+100 EKEKVTNFMNGVFDRKVL
-105 DEIELSP
+105 PSELSLEKISNSGEHFRELRQINITP
-112 GTLGKVDPETF
+112 NSPA
-123 PSLYKYI
+123 SWYAIQLY
-130 NNKNIEDGN
+130 D
-139 PPLLSTIGL
+139 
-148 YERCI
+148 RCI
-153 RDGYRD
+153 RDYYIS
-159 YMTSGNPSFSQG
+159 YMDKFDSELFGQG
-171 EKYRYF
+171 EKYRYL

-191 AGAYDKLDPVYKDD
+191 AGAYNSLDPVYKKD
-205 DENRSDASTETP
+205 DEKASDPLTEMPSDTQTVSGTTVPVNTQTETAETE
-217 TVEGTAVLSD
+217 TVQVK
-227 SQLILLITVAA
+227 TV
-238 AQTESA
+238 
-244 RTQAEQAQTATVDSQ
+244 
-259 AQATQAAEIVQA
+259 
-271 QIATRVAQVQ
+271 QVQ
-281 TATGVAQ
+281 TEKTKIQATYAQILTETAQ
-288 VQATR
+288 VQATL
-293 VAGPT
+293 VISINT
-298 RAQTENDIWNSP
+298 
-310 DGSVS
+310 DGSVP
-315 TATANGAP
+315 TTTANGAP

-330 DSTGSGANPILPG
+330 DSTGSGANPIPPG

-373 PMARPIET
+373 PTARPSEI
-381 TVQGTDSVDINPL
+381 TVPGTGSADINPL
-394 APSKT
+394 ETSDTGVPT
-399 DVSTPGGIW
+399 RGGIW
-408 DKIKKY
+408 DKIRKY

-453 RPAPVRPAAAPE
+453 RPAPVRPAAVPE

-471 LRENRTLRLE
+471 PRENRTLRLE

-675 DLDQNLTGLR
+675 DLDQNLTELR

>member
-1 MPKAKRLNGIWSGRA
+1 MPKAKRLNGIWGGRA

-32 RTLAALGQGTPDYI
+32 RALAALGQGQEPPEYPHFIQEIIDAYETKIDDEENLKADEKKQRIDGMKAYVDTDKELCLKRAFDCWIMPDPDKQVPDDFFPSPEFENLFFQPVDLSSGNNAVNQNCIKMPSEWYYFKVYENCIKENYRGISSSDDKSFDPHRFFVSELAWMIDQRNPGMSDLYSTLDEVYKMVNPHSMPTPDATFVPS
-46 RDAINECDPQRYD
+46 DTPDPSKTKQ
-59 FCKDLEEFLT
+59 
-69 VETDSIGC
+69 
-77 LTVLYQSIFLQQ
+77 
-89 NASDKE
+89 
-95 RIKKY
+95 
-100 IAEKL
+100 
-105 DEIELSP
+105 
-112 GTLGKVDPETF
+112 
-123 PSLYKYI
+123 
-130 NNKNIEDGN
+130 
-139 PPLLSTIGL
+139 
-148 YERCI
+148 
-153 RDGYRD
+153 
-159 YMTSGNPSFSQG
+159 
-171 EKYRYF
+171 
-177 VRTIARKIDENHPE
+177 AR
-191 AGAYDKLDPVYKDD
+191 
-205 DENRSDASTETP
+205 
-217 TVEGTAVLSD
+217 
-227 SQLILLITVAA
+227 VAL

-244 RTQAEQAQTATVDSQ
+244 RTQAEQAQIATETAQ
-259 AQATQAAEIVQA
+259 AQTARAIWGDGNHSVQSA
-271 QIATRVAQVQ
+271 
-281 TATGVAQ
+281 
-288 VQATR
+288 
-293 VAGPT
+293 P
-298 RAQTENDIWNSP
+298 S
-310 DGSVS
+310 
-315 TATANGAP
+315 NGAP

-354 ENPPAVASAPSPIP
+354 ENPLAVASAPSPIP

-373 PMARPIET
+373 PTARPSEI
-381 TVQGTDSVDINPL
+381 TVPGTDTVDINPL
-394 APSKT
+394 ETSDTGVPT
-399 DVSTPGGIW
+399 RGGIW

-427 VGAVWTLIRKRK
+427 IGAVWTLIRKRK
-439 RRPARLDRVRPAAA
+439 RRPARPERIRPAAA

-471 LRENRTLRLE
+471 PRENRTLRLE

-602 CVYIYRNGMY
+602 CVYIYRNGMH
-612 WASVGDSAIF
+612 WVSVGDSAIF

-721 DAMKSMVLKKN
+721 DVMKSMVLKKN

>member
-1 MPKAKRLNGIWSGRA
+1 MPKAKRLNGIWGGRA

-227 SQLILLITVAA
+227 SQSILLITVAA

-244 RTQAEQAQTATVDSQ
+244 RTQAEQAQIATETAQ
-259 AQATQAAEIVQA
+259 AQTARAIWGDGNHSVQSA
-271 QIATRVAQVQ
+271 
-281 TATGVAQ
+281 
-288 VQATR
+288 
-293 VAGPT
+293 P
-298 RAQTENDIWNSP
+298 S
-310 DGSVS
+310 
-315 TATANGAP
+315 NGAP
-323 VTDVSSV
+323 GADIL
-330 DSTGSGANPILPG
+330 STGNPESVQNQDFQNPEVEEGQGLNLAPIG
-343 PAGNEDGSDGS
+343 PAGNENGSD
-354 ENPPAVASAPSPIP
+354 ENIYPPAPTPTPIP
-368 PVTPS
+368 TPTS
-373 PMARPIET
+373 TATLTARPIET
-381 TVQGTDSVDINPL
+381 TVPGTGSADINPL
-394 APSKT
+394 ETSDTGVPT
-399 DVSTPGGIW
+399 RGGIW

-427 VGAVWTLIRKRK
+427 IGAVWTLIRKRK
-439 RRPARLDRVRPAAA
+439 RRPARPERIRPAAA

-471 LRENRTLRLE
+471 PRENRTLRLE

-495 MSAFLKFDFGNMQ
+495 MSAVLKFDFGNMQ

-612 WASVGDSAIF
+612 WVSVGDSAIF